1 VRQKEGNDKAMSRLS
16 RKIGEIEEAL
26 RKLRFLAQGGTRY
39 SQAFYCE
46 PLKAVLGDGIGP
58 SDISDHL
65 SALFYHALEGC
76 PRLIVE
82 LGTRGGESTRILLA
96 VAEIAN
102 ARVLSVDIN
111 DCSGLKM
118 PYPHRWHFVR
128 QDDVAFGREGFVAW
142 CQQRDIEAR
151 ADVIFIDTSHRYEH
165 TKDEITVWIDYLSST
180 GVMIFHDTNTGPGL
194 YGRCDGSIDLGWDNQ
209 RGVIRAIEEYV
220 SRRYEEKSFFVDAAK
235 GFLVRHYPNSNGLTV
250 LKRLPV
256 V

>member
-1 VRQKEGNDKAMSRLS
+1 MSRLS
-16 RKIGEIEEAL
+16 RKIGEIEDAL

-46 PLKAVLGDGIGP
+46 SLKAALGDGIGA

-65 SALFYHALEGC
+65 STLFYHALEAS

-102 ARVLSVDIN
+102 ARVLSVDVN
-111 DCSGLKM
+111 DCSALKV

-128 QDDVAFGREGFVAW
+128 HDDVTFGREGFVGW
-142 CQQRDIEAR
+142 CRQLEIEAK

-165 TKDEITVWIDYLSST
+165 TKDEIAMWIDHLSST
-180 GVMIFHDTNTGPGL
+180 GVMIFHDTNTGKGL
-194 YGRCDGSIDLGWDNQ
+194 YGRCDGTVELGWDNQ
-209 RGVIRAIEEYV
+209 RGVIRAIEEFV
-220 SRRYEEKSFFVDAAK
+220 GRRYEENSFFVDAAK
-235 GFLVRHYPNSNGLTV
+235 RFLVRHYPNSNGLTV
-250 LKRLPV
+250 LRRLPIV
-256 V
+256 